1 MRMTG
6 RGRVCDPGG
15 PRWLAVVT
23 AALAAC
29 GVVGAFPSVALAGS
43 AAVPTWTRQHP
54 ATSPPAQS
62 SAAMAYDA
70 ATGTVVLFGSGE
82 TWTWD
87 GTTWTRQHPATSP
100 AARADAGI
108 ASDAATGNVVM
119 FGGSRGG
126 GVVIG
131 DTWTW
136 G

>member
-1 MRMTG
+1 MQV
-6 RGRVCDPGG
+6 RGVCQHTDNGLALGG
-15 PRWLAVVT
+15 
-23 AALAAC
+23 
-29 GVVGAFPSVALAGS
+29 
-43 AAVPTWTRQHP
+43 
-54 ATSPPAQS
+54 
-62 SAAMAYDA
+62 
-70 ATGTVVLFGSGE
+70 